1 MPAPTPRHVAH
12 RMVIARAARK
22 GWRVHPKPIYGL
34 RASPKRF
41 SNWLAKMLQPSGWH
55 RTQGE
60 PQLYW
65 SSRYP
70 GALMSIHMDDMFLTA
85 ADDDI
90 KKIKKDFLKDLPVKW
105 SNPLDEK
112 WQKFIGGGL
121 RPESFS
127 AVFRRNISTKSRN
140 TGSLASA
147 RRLRTHFHQRA

>member
-1 MPAPTPRHVAH
+1 MTAFLNVP
-12 RMVIARAARK
+12 IEK
-22 GWRVHPKPIYGL
+22 GEPPVFLIPPETEVDANSVLQLWYMFKSIYGL

-70 GALMSIHMDDMFLTA
+70 GALMSVHMDDMFLTA

-127 AVFRRNISTKSRN
+127 AVFRRNTSAKSWN
-140 TGSLASA
+140 TGS
-147 RRLRTHFHQRA
+147 